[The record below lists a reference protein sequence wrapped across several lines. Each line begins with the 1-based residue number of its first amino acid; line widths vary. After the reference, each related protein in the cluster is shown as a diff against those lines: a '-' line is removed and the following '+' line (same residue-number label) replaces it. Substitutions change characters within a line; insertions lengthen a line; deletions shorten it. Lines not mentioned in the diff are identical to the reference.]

1 MKSVIGGTI
10 GFVAG
15 FVVGIL
21 IFEVA
26 WPNDQSWPDAA
37 VFGIAVLGALLGSS
51 LFRRLGHGAPD
62 RRASLQ

>member
-1 MKSVIGGTI
+1 MKSVIGGTL

-26 WPNDQSWPDAA
+26 WANDESWPDAA
-37 VFGIAVLGALLGSS
+37 VFGVAVFGALIGSS
-51 LFRRLGHGAPD
+51 LFRRLGHHGPD
-62 RRASLQ
+62 GHVSAQ